1 LGSVVTGNRQKVFAE
16 RHAGGFGAG
25 GRSARSFN
33 FKSKVKAESTAEGD
47 VKADYSSSDESDGQ
61 RMDVEYISLLDAPSE
76 DEGDLDQE
84 WGAGAPIR
92 IPRSEHVDRQAMVN
106 TESSAPKGKAELKAM
121 KDKEMT
127 FETEIKIK
135 EEPEDEPMLP
145 PSSPELTKRRV
156 KVSESPEA
164 RRKQTRS
171 PTMTRRRS
179 NSHKKKPIIS
189 TAEDKEEFERLE
201 ADRLDAL
208 KELGGAFEALDM
220 KGKGKEKQEDADGD
234 IEMDGVSYCS
244 LSIDS
249 FNHLLTAFTDRR
261 S

>member
-1 LGSVVTGNRQKVFAE
+1 VVTGNRQKVFAE

-25 GRSARSFN
+25 GRSSRSFN
-33 FKSKVKAESTAEGD
+33 FKAKVKAEGAAEGD

-76 DEGDLDQE
+76 DEGDLEPE

-106 TESSAPKGKAELKAM
+106 TDSSALKGKAELKAM

-135 EEPEDEPMLP
+135 DEPEDEPMLP

-156 KVSESPEA
+156 KVSESPDA
-164 RRKQTRS
+164 RRKGTRS

-179 NSHKKKPIIS
+179 SSHKKPIIS
-189 TAEDKEEFERLE
+189 TTEDKEEFERLE

-208 KELGGAFEALDM
+208 NELGGAFEALDM
-220 KGKGKEKQEDADGD
+220 KGKGKEKAAGADGD
-234 IEMDGVSYCS
+234 IEMDGVRHCS
-244 LSIDS
+244 LLIDS
-249 FNHLLTAFTDRR
+249 SNHSLTTAFTGRR